1 MKAYRWILISVLLV
15 SAGCQYD
22 SPLTGEHSIPIDPT
36 LLGVWEEMPDE
47 GDSLPE
53 APRMII
59 LKFSETEYLV
69 HYPVGKDGGYYR
81 AYSFSLGGVDGVQL
95 EVVGSENGP
104 IDSTEE
110 DIFLVAS
117 YAMINGEL
125 EVKLLNEELVD
136 DVLTGSA
143 AIREAFLKNKDSKDL
158 FTDPGKFR
166 RVEKHY

>member
-1 MKAYRWILISVLLV
+1 MRARSLSLIAALLLF
-15 SAGCQYD
+15 AGCQYD
-22 SPLTGEHSIPIDPT
+22 SPLTEEHSIPIDPA
-36 LLGVWEEMPDE
+36 LLGVWEEMPDD
-47 GDSLPE
+47 GDSPGE
-53 APRMII
+53 AARMIV

-81 AYSFSLGGVDGVQL
+81 AYSFSLGGLDGVQL

-110 DIFLVAS
+110 DLFLVAS
-117 YAMINGEL
+117 YSIINGEL
-125 EVKLLNEELVD
+125 EVKLLNGELVD
-136 DVLTGSA
+136 DVLTGSE

-166 RVEKHY
+166 RVEKQD